1 MVHREMP
8 HGDPRVPGATYSAP
22 GAKAA
27 RDREAMAG
35 VSRLGQVRAIV
46 RRLDPVGIA
55 SAAAALQLLP
65 ENGNSI
71 WRLEVLAALASEKG
85 IADDPISLTAEVV
98 DHLVNGGQLAS
109 AASMQEDPMDDLLCE
124 EMTFH
129 GGSFL
134 VGGGLAEGS
143 TFVFRAL
150 ARGLL
155 LSGELPTDLTG
166 ELTACAVSALKLSD
180 AVLRGAGLSR
190 NVEPGTQRGSVTI
203 PTHESLSE
211 LQRLTAF
218 DQTRLKSLLSRRQIE
233 ALEPLIE
240 DGGNEPFDDDEI
252 FRGGTWKPF
261 LRVGNW
267 LVLHRPFDLLNALRH
282 HFSLRAIDVC
292 GAEQATLAFS
302 RSLESDVTMAF
313 GRMDLRE
320 RVVGRRGVD
329 TPFTEIRVRC
339 DSDKEI
345 VALVLSDDFRG
356 VEENNP
362 FTMWDGHEQIE
373 LAKTRVEEIAAD
385 RTSAEEQLL
394 GLILMQPAGR
404 AAMLL
409 SPATETPGVFF
420 EVMTA
425 ADLDTIGV
433 LETGDRLAL
442 WKFAAASDEL
452 TSKARLNMGSSLDLY
467 GTYRDEERTFAPYMD
482 ATFVTIAPG
491 SGGSYRREARSG
503 RDRHGEPHPNY
514 SVREVERE
522 VAKNPLDRKIYH
534 ETRISDPRQN
544 LLIAGAPLA
553 LWVAGPDRDV
563 LSSWDGVDTV
573 AYWLGELTTPLAP
586 SFERLSLHRSS
597 LLIEVDFSPWSFWF
611 EEPES
616 DPGGDD
622 TFTVELVQSEVARI
636 ELGTEVKRQFLRA
649 DNAGDRLVAVA
660 LIDAITVF
668 LASFEEECPTSDEQR
683 EALEAIAPLG
693 VKKHLIS
700 IPIEANPMM
709 EPIRGKPRRRQEA
722 DTTAAEVDLG
732 GHLVATFGYR
742 GELVPKEHRSDVLK
756 EAVTF
761 LFNRAKAA
769 FDGVDPQLLLEEL
782 VYANELLIS
791 SSQHSLAIL
800 PAKLTTYP
808 TARETLRDDISEA
821 NLAGICCRFLIEYA
835 TACPP
840 SGEAPWSLARYDQAL
855 ASAAELLKWADL
867 SDAVRS
873 ELTDVDLLIRDDDRL
888 RLLEADQFDSGRG
901 EFFLQHIDQQR
912 QRSSDE
918 WDSLFTE
925 SDPVES
931 ETTAR
936 LNELMVGE
944 AGVSLIE
951 LGEILVAANLVARE
965 RGEEVMT
972 LPYAEGIE
980 ILADR
985 VERDVGSIAPGVDYL
1000 SMGRRESFL
1009 DPPTGRRS
1017 DTYPWLFAR
1026 RWSFNRRPFLRRAGD
1041 PEDDLLWGRRHVVQ
1055 AMQILFG
1062 QLGAGQYQ
1070 ALAETDPLR
1079 RELGRIAKEE
1089 GAKFEEEVQ
1098 EVIRAAGW
1106 QARRG
1111 VRRLNGERL
1120 QRSDGETLGDIDV
1133 LAGSDASPVL
1143 WAVECKALNG
1153 SLSSAEVA
1161 REMSDHFRPHGKTSA
1176 AKHTERVAWLQ
1187 ERSASAFEL
1196 LGLSDGPE
1204 REVRGLVVTGREA
1217 MAPFIDD
1224 IPFEIVS
1231 VKQLPA
1237 FLAAAIED

>member
-1 MVHREMP
+1 M
-8 HGDPRVPGATYSAP
+8 
-22 GAKAA
+22 
-27 RDREAMAG
+27 
-35 VSRLGQVRAIV
+35 SRLGQVRAIT
-46 RRLDPVGIA
+46 RRLDPVGFA

-71 WRLEVLAALASEKG
+71 WRLEVLASLASEKS
-85 IADDPISLTAEVV
+85 IASDPIPLTAEVV
-98 DHLVNGGQLAS
+98 DHLVNGGQLA
-109 AASMQEDPMDDLLCE
+109 AVASMQEDPMDDLLCE
-124 EMTFH
+124 ELTFH

-134 VGGGLAEGS
+134 VGGGLAEAS

-166 ELTACAVSALKLSD
+166 ELSACAISALKLSD

-190 NVEPGTQRGSVTI
+190 NVEPGTHRGSVTI
-203 PTHESLSE
+203 PDAESLSG

-218 DQTRLKSLLSRRQIE
+218 DQARLESLLSRRQIE
-233 ALEPLIE
+233 ALEPLVE
-240 DGGNEPFDDDEI
+240 EAGNEQLDDEEI
-252 FRGGTWKPF
+252 LRGGTWRPF
-261 LRVGNW
+261 LRAGAW

-282 HFSLRAIDVC
+282 HFSLRVIDVC
-292 GAEQATLAFS
+292 GAEQAALAFS

-313 GRMDLRE
+313 GRMGLRE
-320 RVVGRRGVD
+320 RVVARRDAD

-345 VALVLSDDFRG
+345 VALVLSDDFLG

-362 FTMWDGHEQIE
+362 FTMWDGHTQIE
-373 LAKTRVEEIAAD
+373 LAKARIEEIAAD
-385 RTSAEEQLL
+385 RASAEEQLL
-394 GLILMQPAGR
+394 GLIVMQPAGR
-404 AAMLL
+404 TAMLL
-409 SPATETPGVFF
+409 SPATEIPGVSF
-420 EVMTA
+420 EVLTA

-433 LETGDRLAL
+433 LETGDPLAL
-442 WKFAAASDEL
+442 WKFAAASNEL
-452 TSKARLNMGSSLDLY
+452 TSKARLNLSSSLDLY
-467 GTYRDEERTFAPYMD
+467 GTYRGEERTFAPFMD
-482 ATFVTIAPG
+482 ATLVTIAPG
-491 SGGSYRREARSG
+491 SGGSYRREARAG

-514 SVREVERE
+514 SIREVERE
-522 VAKNPLDRKIYH
+522 IAKNPLDRRIYH
-534 ETRISDPRQN
+534 ETRISEPRQN

-563 LSSWDGVDTV
+563 LASWDGVDTV

-586 SFERLSLHRSS
+586 SFERLSRHHSS

-611 EEPES
+611 EEPGS
-616 DPGGDD
+616 DPDGDD
-622 TFTVELVQSEVARI
+622 TFTVELVQPEVARI
-636 ELGTEVKRQFLRA
+636 ELGTEVRRQFLAA
-649 DNAGDRLVAVA
+649 DNGGDRLVIVA
-660 LIDAITVF
+660 LIDAITAF
-668 LASFEEECPTSDEQR
+668 LASFDEDCPTPDEQR
-683 EALEAIAPLG
+683 EIVETVAPLG

-700 IPIEANPMM
+700 LPIEANPMM
-709 EPIRGKPRRRQEA
+709 EPIEEKPRRRQEA

-732 GHLVATFGYR
+732 RHLVATFGYR
-742 GELVPKEHRSDVLK
+742 GEPVPKERRNDVLK
-756 EAVTF
+756 EAVSF
-761 LFNRAKAA
+761 LFDRAKAA
-769 FDGVDPQLLLEEL
+769 FDGVNPRLLLEEL
-782 VYANELLIS
+782 MYANELLIS

-800 PAKLTTYP
+800 PAKLATYP
-808 TARETLRDDISEA
+808 TASATLRDDVSEA
-821 NLAGICCRFLIEYA
+821 NLAGTCCRFLIEYA

-867 SDAVRS
+867 SDAVRGK
-873 ELTDVDLLIRDDDRL
+873 LTDVDLLIRDDDRL

-901 EFFLQHIDQQR
+901 EFFLQYINQQR
-912 QRSSDE
+912 QRASDE
-918 WDSLFTE
+918 WDSHFTE
-925 SDPVES
+925 SDPAES
-931 ETTAR
+931 ETTSR

-965 RGEEVMT
+965 RGEEVVT

-980 ILADR
+980 VLADR
-985 VERDVGSIAPGVDYL
+985 VEREVDSVAPGVDYL

-1017 DTYPWLFAR
+1017 DTFPWLFAR

-1055 AMQILFG
+1055 SMQILFG

-1070 ALAETDPLR
+1070 ALAESEPLR

-1106 QARRG
+1106 QAQRR
-1111 VRRLNGERL
+1111 VRRLNGEHM

-1143 WAVECKALNG
+1143 WAVECKSLNG

-1161 REMSDHFRPHGKTSA
+1161 REMSDHFRANGTSSV
-1176 AKHTERVAWLQ
+1176 AKHAERVAWLQ
-1187 ERSASAFEL
+1187 ERSAAAGGL
-1196 LGLSDGPE
+1196 LGLSERAD
-1204 REVRGLVVTGREA
+1204 REVLGLVVTGREVI
-1217 MAPFIDD
+1217 APFIDD

-1231 VKQLPA
+1231 VEQLPT
-1237 FLAAAIED
+1237 FLAVAMEDRSSL

>member
-1 MVHREMP
+1 
-8 HGDPRVPGATYSAP
+8 
-22 GAKAA
+22 
-27 RDREAMAG
+27 MAG

-85 IADDPISLTAEVV
+85 IADDPIPLTAEVV
-98 DHLVNGGQLAS
+98 DHVVNAGQLAS
-109 AASMQEDPMDDLLCE
+109 VASEQEDPMDDLLCE
-124 EMTFH
+124 ELTFH

-134 VGGGLAEGS
+134 VGGGLAETS

-190 NVEPGTQRGSVTI
+190 NVEPGGQRGSVTI
-203 PTHESLSE
+203 PDAQSLSE

-218 DQTRLKSLLSRRQIE
+218 DQTRLESLLRRGQIE

-240 DGGNEPFDDDEI
+240 DGGNEPLDDDEV

-282 HFSLRAIDVC
+282 HFSLRVTDVC
-292 GAEQATLAFS
+292 GAEQAALAFS
-302 RSLESDVTMAF
+302 QSLESDVTMAF

-320 RVVGRRGVD
+320 RVVGRRDAD
-329 TPFTEIRVRC
+329 TPFTEIRARC

-345 VALVLSDDFRG
+345 VALVLSDDFLG
-356 VEENNP
+356 VEECNP

-373 LAKTRVEEIAAD
+373 LAKARVEEIAAD
-385 RTSAEEQLL
+385 RASAEEELL
-394 GLILMQPAGR
+394 GLILMQSAGR
-404 AAMLL
+404 AVMLL
-409 SPATETPGVFF
+409 GPATEIPGVSFK
-420 EVMTA
+420 VMTA
-425 ADLDTIGV
+425 ADLDTIGI

-452 TSKARLNMGSSLDLY
+452 TSKARLNMSSSLDLY

-482 ATFVTIAPG
+482 ATFLTIAPG
-491 SGGSYRREARSG
+491 ASGPYRREARAG
-503 RDRHGEPHPNY
+503 RDRHGEPYPNY
-514 SVREVERE
+514 SIREVERE
-522 VAKNPLDRKIYH
+522 VAKNPLDRRIYH
-534 ETRISDPRQN
+534 ETRIWGPRQN

-563 LSSWDGVDTV
+563 LASWDGVDTV
-573 AYWLGELTTPLAP
+573 AYWLGELTTALAP
-586 SFERLSLHRSS
+586 SFERLSRHRSS

-622 TFTVELVQSEVARI
+622 TFTVELTQPEVAQI
-636 ELGTEVKRQFLRA
+636 ELGTEVRRQFLRA
-649 DNAGDRLVAVA
+649 DNAGDRLVVVA
-660 LIDAITVF
+660 LIEAIALL
-668 LASFEEECPTSDEQR
+668 LASFDEDFPTAHEQR
-683 EALEAIAPLG
+683 EIVESVAPLG

-700 IPIEANPMM
+700 LPIEANPMM
-709 EPIRGKPRRRQEA
+709 EPIKGKPRRRQEA

-732 GHLVATFGYR
+732 QHLVATFGRR
-742 GELVPKEHRSDVLK
+742 GEPVSKERRNDVLK
-756 EAVTF
+756 EAVAF
-761 LFNRAKAA
+761 LFDRSRAA
-769 FDGVDPQLLLEEL
+769 FDGVSSDLLLEEL
-782 VYANELLIS
+782 VYVNELLIS

-800 PAKLTTYP
+800 PAKLATYP
-808 TARETLRDDISEA
+808 AASETLRDDISEA

-840 SGEAPWSLARYDQAL
+840 AGEAPWSLTRYDQAV

-867 SDAVRS
+867 SDAVRG
-873 ELTDVDLLIRDDDRL
+873 ELTDVDLLIRDDGRL
-888 RLLEADQFDSGRG
+888 RLLEADRFDTGRG
-901 EFFLQHIDQQR
+901 EYFLQHVDQQR
-912 QRSSDE
+912 QRASDE
-918 WDSLFTE
+918 WGSLFTDSE
-925 SDPVES
+925 PAES
-931 ETTAR
+931 ETADR
-936 LNELMVGE
+936 LDELMVGE

-965 RGEEVMT
+965 LGEEVMT
-972 LPYAEGIE
+972 LPYGEAIQV
-980 ILADR
+980 LADR
-985 VERDVGSIAPGVDYL
+985 VERDVDSVAPGVDYL

-1009 DPPTGRRS
+1009 DPPTGRKS
-1017 DTYPWLFAR
+1017 DTFPWLFAR

-1041 PEDDLLWGRRHVVQ
+1041 PEDDLVWGRRHVVQ
-1055 AMQILFG
+1055 SMQILFG

-1070 ALAETDPLR
+1070 ALAESEPLR

-1089 GAKFEEEVQ
+1089 GARFEEEV
-1098 EVIRAAGW
+1098 ERVIRAAGW
-1106 QARRG
+1106 QARRR
-1111 VRRLNGERL
+1111 VRRLDGEGM

-1133 LAGSDASPVL
+1133 LAGSDSSTVL
-1143 WAVECKALNG
+1143 WAVECKSLNG

-1161 REMSDHFRPHGKTSA
+1161 REMSDHFRANGKSSV
-1176 AKHTERVAWLQ
+1176 AKHAERVAWLQ
-1187 ERSASAFEL
+1187 ERRVAAGAL
-1196 LGLSDGPE
+1196 LGLSEGVD
-1204 REVRGLVVTGREA
+1204 REVRGLVVTGREVI
-1217 MAPFIDD
+1217 APFIDE

-1237 FLAAAIED
+1237 FLAAAMENRRSP